1 MATTRRY
8 QSDQRAGTPQGRDP
22 FSYGQGIRAPAA
34 PNIPMPPR
42 PAGAPP
48 GPPRIYEP
56 RITPAQAQFEG
67 QAKIASQ
74 LSQTLD
80 AWGDRFFKQAAAQ
93 AEKTGYETGLEYGHQ
108 TDSMELRGGTT
119 IYDMA
124 FNKGARE
131 TYKSRLALDS
141 KERISQLEISS
152 NGRTSTFDQTA
163 KAYRDSTLKAIED
176 PESRAYAARKIDER
190 IVDSRTRLLKQ
201 EYADARAVQVSQ
213 VDTTLEQNRGDI
225 KLAIDRKDY
234 AQAFNLVVEGEQ
246 HIAAAVD
253 SLLIDE
259 AEAEKQR
266 KALKNWARLHVELER
281 FQEELENAKPILDE
295 NGNPTG
301 QTSADLYYSHFA
313 NNLPR
318 AKGVELTDEDDE
330 GAQFVDE
337 LGFDNEQMTPELHA
351 KIVDEMWSL
360 RGRQSSL
367 EAGERAK
374 ASAEAKAYKTQL
386 TERKDDAMTALKE
399 GQVPPDF
406 AELMD
411 EVRATGDFKL
421 INDLDE
427 EKAFFDAGVN
437 FRALPLDVQAQYLSE
452 QAARRDMSGD
462 EAELFKRLEASHNKI
477 RSDIASGN
485 GLLRAA
491 KDGLFDQSL
500 LAVPNIQTPDDFA
513 NFLRQRDGMAS
524 LAQSHYGVPIDR
536 LNPAEVS
543 DMVEQYA
550 NTDTDGKLQL
560 FGAIVDNLQPEAAVQ
575 LLEQFD
581 KKGAS
586 NFAMA
591 GAVYIDGATD
601 VAARILKGQST
612 PSEIMPDNRE
622 INPAIFD
629 IIGNVYMG
637 DQTDAATVSVMNAI
651 KAVYAYDSFIAG
663 DVSAELDPT
672 RLESAI
678 NEVTGGIATI
688 EWNGSGGMFNA
699 DDDYSV
705 PVPVR
710 GMDSDDMETWLES
723 ITADDLMQQG
733 GTHSAFPETQ
743 VAELLN
749 DGQLK
754 LIFAR
759 GFGDKAGYMLQTYN
773 GGFVLGSDGLVFLL
787 EHSPGAE

>member
-1 MATTRRY
+1 
-8 QSDQRAGTPQGRDP
+8 
-22 FSYGQGIRAPAA
+22 
-34 PNIPMPPR
+34 
-42 PAGAPP
+42 
-48 GPPRIYEP
+48 
-56 RITPAQAQFEG
+56 
-67 QAKIASQ
+67 
-74 LSQTLD
+74 
-80 AWGDRFFKQAAAQ
+80 
-93 AEKTGYETGLEYGHQ
+93 
-108 TDSMELRGGTT
+108 
-119 IYDMA
+119 
-124 FNKGARE
+124 
-131 TYKSRLALDS
+131 
-141 KERISQLEISS
+141 
-152 NGRTSTFDQTA
+152 
-163 KAYRDSTLKAIED
+163 
-176 PESRAYAARKIDER
+176 
-190 IVDSRTRLLKQ
+190 
-201 EYADARAVQVSQ
+201 
-213 VDTTLEQNRGDI
+213 
-225 KLAIDRKDY
+225 
-234 AQAFNLVVEGEQ
+234 
-246 HIAAAVD
+246 
-253 SLLIDE
+253 
-259 AEAEKQR
+259 
-266 KALKNWARLHVELER
+266 
-281 FQEELENAKPILDE
+281 
-295 NGNPTG
+295 
-301 QTSADLYYSHFA
+301 
-313 NNLPR
+313 
-318 AKGVELTDEDDE
+318 
-330 GAQFVDE
+330 
-337 LGFDNEQMTPELHA
+337 MTPELHA

-374 ASAEAKAYKTQL
+374 ATAEAKAYTTQL
-386 TERKDDAMTALKE
+386 TERKNDAVTALRE

-411 EVRATGDFKL
+411 EVRAHGDFKL
-421 INDLDE
+421 INDLAE

-524 LAQSHYGVPIDR
+524 LAQNHYGVPIDR

-612 PSEIMPDNRE
+612 PSEIMPKKAD
-622 INPAIFD
+622 INQAIFD
-629 IIGNVYMG
+629 EIGNVYMG
-637 DQTDAATVSVMNAI
+637 DQTGAATVSVMNAI

-688 EWNGSGGMFNA
+688 EWNGSGVMF

-759 GFGDKAGYMLQTYN
+759 GFGDKAGYMLQTHDGHY
-773 GGFVLGSDGLVFLL
+773 VLGADGMVFLL

>member
-1 MATTRRY
+1 MNTTRRHFFDRAATGIGTVALASLLNDNLFAKPKLPDLTAALPGLPHFAAKAKRVIYMY
-8 QSDQRAGTPQGRDP
+8 QS
-22 FSYGQGIRAPAA
+22 
-34 PNIPMPPR
+34 
-42 PAGAPP
+42 GAP
-48 GPPRIYEP
+48 
-56 RITPAQAQFEG
+56 
-67 QAKIASQ
+67 
-74 LSQTLD
+74 
-80 AWGDRFFKQAAAQ
+80 
-93 AEKTGYETGLEYGHQ
+93 
-108 TDSMELRGGTT
+108 
-119 IYDMA
+119 
-124 FNKGARE
+124 
-131 TYKSRLALDS
+131 
-141 KERISQLEISS
+141 
-152 NGRTSTFDQTA
+152 
-163 KAYRDSTLKAIED
+163 
-176 PESRAYAARKIDER
+176 
-190 IVDSRTRLLKQ
+190 
-201 EYADARAVQVSQ
+201 SQ
-213 VDTTLEQNRGDI
+213 VDLFDDKPSLE
-225 KLAIDRKDY
+225 KL
-234 AQAFNLVVEGEQ
+234 
-246 HIAAAVD
+246 
-253 SLLIDE
+253 
-259 AEAEKQR
+259 
-266 KALKNWARLHVELER
+266 
-281 FQEELENAKPILDE
+281 
-295 NGNPTG
+295 NG
-301 QTSADLYYSHFA
+301 Q
-313 NNLPR
+313 NLPDSIR
-318 AKGVELTDEDDE
+318 QGQRLTGMTSRQKTFPAAKSFTKFNAHGKSGTRISDL
-330 GAQFVDE
+330 
-337 LGFDNEQMTPELHA
+337 LPWHA

-374 ASAEAKAYKTQL
+374 ATAEAKAYKTQL
-386 TERKDDAMTALKE
+386 TERKNDAVTALKE

-591 GAVYIDGATD
+591 GAVYIDGAPD

-612 PSEIMPDNRE
+612 PSEIMPKKAD
-622 INPAIFD
+622 INQAIFD
-629 IIGNVYMG
+629 EIGNVYMG
-637 DQTDAATVSVMNAI
+637 DLTGAATVSVMNAI

-688 EWNGSGGMFNA
+688 EWNGSGVMF

>member
-8 QSDQRAGTPQGRDP
+8 QSDHRAGTPQGRDP

-80 AWGDRFFKQAAAQ
+80 SWGDRFYKQAATQ
-93 AEKTGYETGLEYGHQ
+93 AEKTGYETGLEYGQQ
-108 TDSMELRGGTT
+108 TGSMELRGGTT

-124 FNKGARE
+124 FNKGAKE

-141 KERISQLEISS
+141 KERISQLEIGS

-176 PESRAYAARKIDER
+176 PESRAYAARKIDES
-190 IVDSRTRLLKQ
+190 ILGSRTRLLKQ

-213 VDTTLEQNRGDI
+213 VGTTLEQNRGDI
-225 KLAIDRKDY
+225 KLALDRKDY
-234 AQAFNLVVEGEQ
+234 AQAFNLVAEGEQ

-253 SLLIDE
+253 SLIIDE
-259 AEAEKQR
+259 AQAETQR
-266 KALKNWARLHVELER
+266 KALRDFARMQVELER

-301 QTSADLYYSHFA
+301 QTSADLYYANFK

-318 AKGVELTDEDDE
+318 AGTEFTDDDTV
-330 GAQFVDE
+330 VDV
-337 LGFDNEQMTPELHA
+337 GFDATQMTPELHE
-351 KIVDEMWSL
+351 KIADEMWTL
-360 RGRQSSL
+360 RGRQHSL

-374 ASAEAKAYKTQL
+374 ATAEAKAYTTRL
-386 TERKDDAMTALKE
+386 TERTNDAMTALKE
-399 GQVPPDF
+399 GQVPPDL
-406 AELMD
+406 ADLED
-411 EVRATGDFKL
+411 EVRAHGDFKL
-421 INDLDE
+421 INDLQE

-491 KDGLFDQSL
+491 KDGLFAESL

-560 FGAIVDNLQPEAAVQ
+560 FGAIVDNLQPAPAVK

-612 PSEIMPDNRE
+612 PSEIMPKKAD
-622 INPAIFD
+622 INQAIFD
-629 IIGNVYMG
+629 EIGNVYMG
-637 DQTDAATVSVMNAI
+637 DQTGAATVSVMNAI

-678 NEVTGGIATI
+678 NKVTGGIATI
-688 EWNGSGGMFNA
+688 EWNGSGVII

-759 GFGDKAGYMLQTYN
+759 GFGDKAGYMLQTHN
-773 GGFVLGSDGLVFLL
+773 GHYVLGADGMVFLL